1 MAYGLLEAAPPRS
14 ALLLLP
20 SCPAFALFAAFAVQ
34 HRAEHMSM
42 ITVERAGPV
51 ATLTL
56 NRPEL
61 HNAFNAELIAELH
74 AACVALRAERDLRVL
89 LLRGAGPSF
98 CAGADLGWMRASLD
112 YTREEN
118 LADAARL
125 DAMFDALNRMP
136 CAVVG
141 RVHGAAL
148 GGGVGLAACCD
159 IVVAA
164 EGATFGFTEA
174 RLGLLP
180 AVIARYVLPKIGAGH
195 ARALFVSARRF
206 AAPHALAIGLAH
218 ELAPEAELD
227 AAVER
232 TVAELLRCGPEAV
245 AASKARSARSPRRA
259 PAPRARRG
267 CGPSWRSAS
276 RGGPSRDAPSGRLY
290 VGI

>member
-1 MAYGLLEAAPPRS
+1 
-14 ALLLLP
+14 
-20 SCPAFALFAAFAVQ
+20 
-34 HRAEHMSM
+34 MSM
-42 ITVERAGPV
+42 ITVERSGPL

-74 AACVALRAERDLRVL
+74 AACDTLRAERELRVL

-112 YTREEN
+112 YTHVEN

-125 DAMFDALNRMP
+125 DGMFAALNSLP

-164 EGATFGFTEA
+164 ESALFGFTEA

-195 ARALFVSARRF
+195 ARALFVSAKRF
-206 AAPHALAIGLAH
+206 RAPQALAIGLAH
-218 ELAPEAELD
+218 ELAADAELD
-227 AAVER
+227 VVVER

-245 AASKARSARSPRRA
+245 AASKALVAAVATLPPEQARDYAVNAIAAARTGAEGQEGLRAFLEKRA
-259 PAPRARRG
+259 PG
-267 CGPSWRSAS
+267 W
-276 RGGPSRDAPSGRLY
+276 
-290 VGI
+290 VG

>member
-1 MAYGLLEAAPPRS
+1 MPQHL
-14 ALLLLP
+14 AL
-20 SCPAFALFAAFAVQ
+20 S
-34 HRAEHMSM
+34 RD
-42 ITVERAGPV
+42 GPV

-56 NRPEL
+56 SRPEL
-61 HNAFNAELIAELH
+61 HNAFNAQLVAELR
-74 AACVALRAERDLRVL
+74 AACDELRAAAGLRVL
-89 LLRGAGPSF
+89 VLRGAGPSF
-98 CAGADLGWMRASLD
+98 CAGADLGWMRESLG

-118 LADAARL
+118 LADAERL
-125 DAMFDALNRMP
+125 DAMFAALNSLP
-136 CAVVG
+136 LAVVG

-206 AAPHALAIGLAH
+206 GAPHALAIGLAH

-227 AAVER
+227 AAVAR
-232 TVAELLRCGPEAV
+232 TVADLLRCGPAAV
-245 AASKARSARSPRRA
+245 AAAKALVAAVAELPPDAARDYVVGAIAAARTGPEGQEGLRAFLEKRA
-259 PAPRARRG
+259 PGWAEE
-267 CGPSWRSAS
+267 GP
-276 RGGPSRDAPSGRLY
+276 
-290 VGI
+290 